1 MKLYEVATPPIS
13 SPVEEWFS
21 TCMVTDIAYEV
32 FSLESCDEMD
42 EPNMDGLKDPL
53 YGWCGDCSHDFDQ
66 LQVDKKDDVDRY
78 HIRAVPLK
86 DPQLIVF
93 GSGADISLLPR
104 AMCEKGVGKKLG
116 RTVLQDAQ
124 GARLETYERRSAQL
138 ECGGDG
144 ADLVIIE
151 DDFVVASV

>member
-1 MKLYEVATPPIS
+1 LGNECPSCNNNVSQVNENQTAANIRRVKLYEVATPPIS

-21 TCMVTDIAYEV
+21 TCMVTDIAYDV

-42 EPNMDGLKDPL
+42 EPNMD
-53 YGWCGDCSHDFDQ
+53 W
-66 LQVDKKDDVDRY
+66 
-78 HIRAVPLK
+78 LK

-138 ECGGDG
+138 ECEGDG